1 MKPLNDILYAFAL
14 PSWAPDRV
22 TPFQGFAPGL
32 LRLLPVLWLPARL
45 PSDIAELTLTEE
57 QRLARRRAGLGDLL
71 WSPINIETLLERR
84 KPTPHQPFMV
94 VFSADREVAK
104 AISRWR
110 RNLRIRP
117 LHVSLEGGFGAV
129 DPSDLTVERLRVH
142 CLSALREAKAGRRD
156 LDAGP
161 AKALLERWQP
171 WGAKPSSLIHHSHN
185 VTAVNE
191 LVLKSVGED
200 DPGEEGV
207 LNCSPE
213 ADYVAG
219 VVQSAMAVR
228 ALQERIGEHRL
239 KVHPPRPDLILL
251 APAMMGTAAGLL
263 NDQAPSVVKRAM
275 RSLDRQRGYTSQ
287 AQMDEDDIPIVGP
300 LMTLRGAE
308 LKVQT
313 QAVGLKAVSSLTA
326 TVRLPAAVNR
336 TAGVVGTLSRYLRGY
351 DDKLPDTKTARVF
364 KVVQDA
370 LRASVP
376 DEYRDLIKA
385 SRSEIKIVGDAPLE
399 WYPLDGLPLS
409 LRADVSRI
417 DVTPGNVLI
426 QQLRQMPPVYV
437 PPDAFRRYL
446 MCTLFDEGDT
456 LATHAR
462 AGLDLLENV
471 AGVRL
476 DGTIAAPR
484 TPDDFVAAVNAY
496 DGPILIVDGHG
507 QHPED
512 SDIGGLIVG
521 GKPLDVWSLAGK
533 MRSPPIV
540 ILSACDTHPFD
551 RSHATVANGF
561 LACGALAVL
570 GTALPVRS
578 LPAAIFLTRLM
589 LRAVDYGQAA
599 NAAGR
604 AVSWSHIVGGA
615 LRMQLVSD
623 VVRDLVRR
631 NMLPEDR
638 ARDVNLATN
647 QDLNPL
653 QEDWFER
660 FGERCREAG
669 GFDEA
674 AWSKTFDDILAAS
687 DTIRYVHVG
696 NPESILLADARVM
709 RAALDE
715 AASMHATPGI
725 ERVAGNHLL
734 DADGRV
740 SAVVLG
746 SPRSRS

>member
-1 MKPLNDILYAFAL
+1 MRPLNDILYAFAL
-14 PSWAPDRV
+14 PSWVPNQV

-32 LRLLPVLWLPARL
+32 LDLLPVLRLPARL

-57 QRLARRRAGLGDLL
+57 QRLARRRAGLGDWL
-71 WSPINIETLLERR
+71 WSPINIENLLERR

-94 VFSADREVAK
+94 VFSADRDVAK

-110 RNLRIRP
+110 RTLRLRP

-129 DPSDLTVERLRVH
+129 HPIDLTVERLRVH
-142 CLSALREAKAGRRD
+142 CLSALREAKARRRD
-156 LDAGP
+156 LDVDR
-161 AKALLERWQP
+161 AKALLERWRP
-171 WGAKPSSLIHHSHN
+171 WETRPSSLVHHSHN
-185 VTAVNE
+185 VTAVNQM
-191 LVLKSVGED
+191 VLQSVGED
-200 DPGEEGV
+200 DPGDDGV

-228 ALQERIGEHRL
+228 ALQERVSEHQL

-251 APAMMGTAAGLL
+251 APAMVGPAVGLL
-263 NDQAPSVVKRAM
+263 SSQAPSVVKRAM
-275 RSLDRQRGYTSQ
+275 RSMDRQRGYTGQ
-287 AQMDEDDIPIVGP
+287 AQMDDGDIPIVGP
-300 LMTLRGAE
+300 LMSLRGAE

-336 TAGVVGTLSRYLRGY
+336 TAGVVRTLSNYLRGY

-370 LRASVP
+370 LQAGVP
-376 DEYRDLIKA
+376 AEYRDLIKT
-385 SRSEIKIVGDAPLE
+385 SRSEIKIIGDAPLE

-417 DVTPGNVLI
+417 DATPGNILI

-456 LATHAR
+456 LAAHAQG
-462 AGLDLLENV
+462 GLEVLENLG
-471 AGVRL
+471 GVEL
-476 DGTIAAPR
+476 DGTIASPR
-484 TPDDFVAAVNAY
+484 TPDEFVAAVNAY

-540 ILSACDTHPFD
+540 VLSACDTHPFD

-589 LRAVDYGQAA
+589 LRAVDYGQAV
-599 NAAGR
+599 NATGR
-604 AVSWSHIVGGA
+604 ALSWSHIVGGA

-623 VVRDLVRR
+623 VVRDLARR
-631 NMLPEDR
+631 KMLPEDR
-638 ARDVNLATN
+638 ARDVTLATN

-653 QEDWFER
+653 RDDWFER
-660 FGERCREAG
+660 MGERCREAG
-669 GFDEA
+669 GFGEA
-674 AWSKTFDDILAAS
+674 VWSKTFNDILAAS

-709 RAALDE
+709 KAALEE
-715 AASMHATPGI
+715 AAAVHATPGI
-725 ERVAGNHLL
+725 DRVAGNQLL

-746 SPRSRS
+746 SPRSGS